1 MLSLMLHPRLKN
13 LHLMDLLLL
22 VVITNNIVEEYD
34 ERSLHPMLVK
44 CYHHLH
50 QMVKFESEFV
60 EQIMDA
66 NCNLDIFE
74 MTIETNEPSKNIVKR
89 QFLIFKRYQ
98 VDANEITC
106 PLEWW
111 ERQAVMFPIV
121 GFLAW
126 NFLKLQVHKLR
137 LKGYYFQLGYL
148 LV

>member
-74 MTIETNEPSKNIVKR
+74 MTIKTNEPSKNIVK
-89 QFLIFKRYQ
+89 I
-98 VDANEITC
+98 
-106 PLEWW
+106 
-111 ERQAVMFPIV
+111 
-121 GFLAW
+121 
-126 NFLKLQVHKLR
+126 
-137 LKGYYFQLGYL
+137 
-148 LV
+148 